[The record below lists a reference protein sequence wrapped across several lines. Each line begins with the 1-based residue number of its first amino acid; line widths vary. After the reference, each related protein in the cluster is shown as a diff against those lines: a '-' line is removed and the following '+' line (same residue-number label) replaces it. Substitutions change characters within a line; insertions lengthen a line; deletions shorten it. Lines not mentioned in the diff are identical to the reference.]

1 MRALPRAVLL
11 VISIGALYFA
21 PAISSRMA
29 FKHPAS
35 APDLN
40 NFYRSIQAL
49 SGDSLIDD
57 REAAIV

>member
-1 MRALPRAVLL
+1 M
-11 VISIGALYFA
+11 SIGVLYFG
-21 PAISSRMA
+21 PANTSRIA

-49 SGDSLIDD
+49 SGDSSIDGS
-57 REAAIV
+57 EAAIV

>member
-11 VISIGALYFA
+11 AISIGALYFG
-21 PAISSRMA
+21 PANTSRMA
-29 FKHPAS
+29 VKNPAT

-49 SGDSLIDD
+49 SADSLIDGI
-57 REAAIV
+57 ETAIV